1 MGIVVVTTG
10 GTISMR
16 PDPVSGGLA
25 PAVSGADLV
34 ELIRWPEAP
43 PLEIDDFAHVASWD
57 LHGQLAFRLALRVCE
72 HARRADVTGIVVTHG
87 TDTMEESVWMIDRLL
102 DSDTPVV
109 LVGAQRANSVP
120 DSDGPRNLRSGILV
134 AAAPEARGRGAMI
147 CFDGEIHAAR
157 EVRKVHTSALR
168 AFASPGAGPIG
179 LVDELTVRF
188 HRAPARRPAL
198 PAPAALVEEVD
209 LIRGYAGWDGRLIRA
224 AVASGARALVLEATG
239 RGNGNGPVLE
249 AVRETIATGV
259 PVVLCSRCAEGRV
272 EPAYAKG
279 GGFDLAAAG
288 AILAGD
294 LAGPKARVLLQLALG
309 AGLEPADAIA
319 AES

>member
-1 MGIVVVTTG
+1 MGIVVVATG

-16 PDPVSGGLA
+16 PDPVTGGLV
-25 PAVSGADLV
+25 PALSGDDLV

-43 PLEIDDFAHVASWD
+43 PLELDDFAHVPSWEM
-57 LHGQLAFRLALRVCE
+57 HGDLAFRLALRVRE
-72 HARRADVTGIVVTHG
+72 HARRPGVDGIVVTHG
-87 TDTMEESVWMIDRLL
+87 TDTMEESAWLIDRLL
-102 DSDTPVV
+102 DTDTPVV

-120 DSDGPRNLRSGILV
+120 DSDGPRNLRNGIV
-134 AAAPEARGRGAMI
+134 VAGAAAARGRGALV

-168 AFASPGAGPIG
+168 AFGSPGYGPVG
-179 LVDELTVRF
+179 SVDGETVVFR
-188 HRAPARRPAL
+188 RRPERRPAL
-198 PAPAALVEEVD
+198 PVPEALVTEVD

-239 RGNGNGPVLE
+239 IGNGNPAVLA
-249 AVRETIATGV
+249 AVQEVIAAGI
-259 PVVLCSRCAEGRV
+259 PVVLCSRCGDGAV
-272 EPAYAKG
+272 AATYARG

-309 AGLEPADAIA
+309 AGLDPAAAIA
-319 AES
+319 AEA

>member
-1 MGIVVVTTG
+1 MGIVVVATG

-16 PDPVSGGLA
+16 PDPLTGGLV
-25 PAVSGADLV
+25 PALSGEDLL

-43 PLEIDDFAHVASWD
+43 PLELDEFAHVPSWD
-57 LHGQLAFRLALRVCE
+57 MHGELAFRLALRVRE
-72 HARRADVTGIVVTHG
+72 QARRPGVTGVVVTHG

-120 DSDGPRNLRSGILV
+120 DSDGPRNLRNGILV
-134 AAAPEARGRGAMI
+134 AAAPAARGRGALI

-157 EVRKVHTSALR
+157 EVQKVHTSALR
-168 AFASPGAGPIG
+168 AFGSPGAGPVG

-188 HRAPARRPAL
+188 HRAPERRPPL
-198 PAPAALVEEVD
+198 PVPTALVEQVD

-224 AVASGARALVLEATG
+224 SLASGARALVLEATG
-239 RGNGNGPVLE
+239 RGNGNGAVLE
-249 AVRETIATGV
+249 AVREAVAAGV

-272 EPAYAKG
+272 EPAYARG

-294 LAGPKARVLLQLALG
+294 LPGPKARVLLQLALG
-309 AGLEPADAIA
+309 AGLDAAAAIA
-319 AES
+319 AEA